1 MAGVEPLTKLLGG
14 KQVLGRTVT
23 SRLEL
28 VPLVR
33 EGLPYEALE
42 SITKKLDLSVEM
54 ATKSLQLPKR
64 TLSRRKKT
72 QRLDAL
78 QSERVLRLAHVA
90 TRATEVLG
98 SEARARSWLLT
109 ENRALGGDRPLDLL
123 DTDIGTQAVEDV
135 LVRLEYGVFS

>member
-1 MAGVEPLTKLLGG
+1 MARVEALTKLLGG

-23 SRLEL
+23 SRFEL

-33 EGLPYEALE
+33 EGLPYQALE
-42 SITKKLDLSVEM
+42 AITRKLDLSVD
-54 ATKSLQLPKR
+54 ATTKSLQLPKR
-64 TLSRRKKT
+64 TLSRRKKS

-90 TRATEVLG
+90 TRATEILG
-98 SEARARSWLLT
+98 SETRARSWLLA
-109 ENRALGGDRPLDLL
+109 ENRALGGDRPIDLL

-135 LVRLEYGVFS
+135 LVRVEHGVFS